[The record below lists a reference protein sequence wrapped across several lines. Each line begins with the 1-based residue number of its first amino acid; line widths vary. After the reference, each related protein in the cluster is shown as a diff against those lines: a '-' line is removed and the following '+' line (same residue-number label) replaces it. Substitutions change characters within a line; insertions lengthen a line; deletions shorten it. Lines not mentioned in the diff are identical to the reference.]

1 MRRSSITRMMRARIL
16 GFCVLA
22 ACASHHPTDKND
34 ADATLSIG
42 PPTSTLTI
50 TNGVP
55 ATEDFTATLTY
66 PDGSTKDITDQV
78 TFSIDS
84 GFGHFTAQTLSMQTA
99 GKATV
104 LGAWSSK
111 SATAQVIANVKDIR
125 VDPALPPNTPD
136 LFANGTEDPTTA
148 PNVVYPPANVVMPRN
163 LGDFEVHWTDTTA
176 HDIFEISLTT
186 EFADVRA
193 YVPGGNGD
201 AAAGPNPGWMS
212 FLSAEWLAAVGYEP
226 TVTFRVRAIQ
236 SSNPG
241 TIGAGQ
247 PQLVKLTNEDMLGGM
262 YYWAATSSTGG
273 AYGIFRHDMSEPG
286 VPAEQYMT
294 NVMAGK
300 CVACH
305 VLSRDGKEMAI
316 TYDGG
321 NGTASMVDV
330 ASSARQDL
338 SNRWNFGTFTPDGTQ
353 FLANYDGTLTV
364 RRYSDQTVLATMP
377 SAGRVS
383 HPDLSADGTKLV
395 YVREGVAGS
404 DWSFGS
410 GDIYTRTYDQATMT
424 FGPETLLVSNG
435 ANNYYPSWSPD
446 GKWVL
451 FNKGDNYENVALNQ
465 HMSYNNPNASVWVI
479 PGDGSGPALELTA
492 LDQATGQTNSWARWA
507 PFNQTLG
514 ANNQNLY
521 WVTVSSKR
529 NFGVRLVNQQRP
541 QIWMSPFFPDQAAMS
556 VDPSGSPFR
565 LPFQDITSDNHIAQW
580 TEKVIATQ

>member
-1 MRRSSITRMMRARIL
+1 MMRSSITRMMRARIL
-16 GFCVLA
+16 GVLCALA
-22 ACASHHPTDKND
+22 ACASHHDTGKND

-50 TNGVP
+50 TNGAP

-78 TFSIDS
+78 TFTIDS

-104 LGAWSSK
+104 LGAWSTK

-125 VDPALPPNTPD
+125 DDPSLPPNTPD
-136 LFANGTEDPTTA
+136 LSANGTEDPTTA
-148 PNVVYPPANVVMPRN
+148 PSVVYPPANVVMPRN
-163 LGDFEVHWTDTTA
+163 LGDFEVHWTDTTP

-186 EFADVRA
+186 AFADVRA

-212 FLSAEWLAAVGYEP
+212 YLADEWLAAVGYEP

-241 TIGAGQ
+241 TIGAGA

-262 YYWAATSSTGG
+262 YYWASTSANGG

-286 VPAEQYMT
+286 KAAEQYMT
-294 NVMAGK
+294 TVQAGR

-321 NGTASMVDV
+321 DQTASMVDV

-338 SNRWNFGTFTPDGTQ
+338 SNKWNFGTFSPDGTQ
-353 FLANYDGTLTV
+353 FLSVFQGTLSV
-364 RRYSDQTVLATMP
+364 RRYTAQAVLAPMP
-377 SAGRVS
+377 AAGRVS
-383 HPDLSADGTKLV
+383 HPALSPDGTKLV
-395 YVREGVAGS
+395 YVRENVLGN

-410 GDIYTRTYDQATMT
+410 GDIYVRTYDQATMT
-424 FGPETLLVSNG
+424 FGPETLLVTNG
-435 ANNYYPSWSPD
+435 ANNYYPSFSPD
-446 GKWVL
+446 GKRVL
-451 FNKGDNYENVALNQ
+451 FNKGDNYVDDNAGQ
-465 HMSYNNPNASVWVI
+465 HMAYNNPNATVWVI
-479 PGDGSGPALELTA
+479 PADGRGPALELAA
-492 LDQATGQTNSWARWA
+492 LDQAPGLTN
-507 PFNQTLG
+507 L
-514 ANNQNLY
+514 
-521 WVTVSSKR
+521 WV
-529 NFGVRLVNQQRP
+529 
-541 QIWMSPFFPDQAAMS
+541 
-556 VDPSGSPFR
+556 
-565 LPFQDITSDNHIAQW
+565 
-580 TEKVIATQ
+580 

>member
-1 MRRSSITRMMRARIL
+1 MMRARIL
-16 GFCVLA
+16 GLLCALT
-22 ACASHHPTDKND
+22 ACASHHGTGTND

-42 PPTSTLTI
+42 PPTSELLI
-50 TNGVP
+50 VNGAP

-66 PDGSTKDITDQV
+66 PDGTTKDVTSQV
-78 TFSIDS
+78 SFSIDS
-84 GFGHFTAQTLSMQTA
+84 GFGQFTAQELAMTSA

-104 LGAWSSK
+104 LGILSDK
-111 SATAQVIANVKDIR
+111 SATAQVIGRVKDIR
-125 VDPALPPNTPD
+125 VDPSLPANTPD

-148 PNVVYPPANVVMPRN
+148 PNVVYPPNGVVMPRN
-163 LGDFEVHWTDTTA
+163 LGDFEVHWTDATP
-176 HDIFEISLTT
+176 HDVFEISLTT

-193 YVPGGNGD
+193 YVSGGNGD
-201 AAAGPNPGWMS
+201 AAAGPNPGWMA
-212 FLSAEWLAAVGYEP
+212 FLASEWLAAVGYEP
-226 TVTFRVRAIQ
+226 TVQFRVRAIQ
-236 SSNPG
+236 TSNPG
-241 TIGAGQ
+241 TIGAGA
-247 PQLVKLTNEDMLGGM
+247 PQLVKLTNEEMLGGM
-262 YYWAATSSTGG
+262 YYWAATSSNGG
-273 AYGIFRHDMSEPG
+273 AYGIFRHDMGQPG

-330 ASSARQDL
+330 ASSARQDM
-338 SNRWNFGTFTPDGTQ
+338 SNRWNFGTFTPDGSQ
-353 FLANYDGTLTV
+353 FLSNYDGTLTV
-364 RRYSDQTVLATMP
+364 RRYSDQMPLATMT

-383 HPDLSADGTKLV
+383 HPDLSPDGTKLV

-404 DWSFGS
+404 DWAFGS
-410 GDIYTRTYDQATMT
+410 GDIYWRTYDQATQT

-451 FNKGDNYENVALNQ
+451 FNKGDNTDNAQLNQ

-479 PGDGSGPALELTA
+479 PGDGSGPALELAT
-492 LDQATGQTNSWARWA
+492 LDQAVGLTNSWARWA
-507 PFNQTLG
+507 PFQQTVG
-514 ANNQNLY
+514 ANGEPMY

-529 NFGVRLVNQQRP
+529 NFGVRLINQQRP
-541 QIWMSPFFPDQAAMS
+541 QIWMTPFFPNKATMS
-556 VDPSGSPFR
+556 VDPSDAPFR
-565 LPFQDITSDNHIAQW
+565 LPFQDITSNNHIAQW
-580 TEKVIATQ
+580 TEKVVTTE